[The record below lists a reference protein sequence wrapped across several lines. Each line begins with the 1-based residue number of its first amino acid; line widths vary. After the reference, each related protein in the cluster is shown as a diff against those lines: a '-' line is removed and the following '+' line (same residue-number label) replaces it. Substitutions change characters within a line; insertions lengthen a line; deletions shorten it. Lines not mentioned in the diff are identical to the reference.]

1 MRDFELRS
9 RRRDA
14 SLEVALA
21 GDLDMATV
29 FKLEPELDLLLVA
42 PGVQA
47 LVLDLADVGF
57 VDSAG
62 LGVLLS
68 IRERANQLGIEM
80 EVARPSAPVRRLLGL
95 TCGSASC
102 SPDSDAT
109 HDHEG
114 DIDEEH

>member
-9 RRRDA
+9 RRGDA

-21 GDLDMATV
+21 GDLDMAV
-29 FKLEPELDLLLVA
+29 AFRLEPELDRLLVE
-42 PGVQA
+42 PDVRA

-62 LGVLLS
+62 LGALLS

-80 EVARPSAPVRRLLGL
+80 EIARASAPVRRLLGL
-95 TCGSASC
+95 TGS
-102 SPDSDAT
+102 DDVIR
-109 HDHEG
+109 D
-114 DIDEEH
+114 